1 MGLFSKLKDTIKE
14 TKESIKDTLKET
26 KDSIKD
32 TLSAAR
38 LKEGLTRTRQEL
50 VEKVEQIITFRKTI
64 DEELYEELEEVLI
77 QADVG
82 VNTTLQLIEGLRQ
95 KVKERKITEPSQL
108 KDLLKEEIAQVFEYE
123 QAALNL
129 SAGQPAVFLVVGVNG
144 VGKTTTIGKLA
155 YRYRQE
161 GKRVVVAAADTFRA
175 AAIDQLEI
183 WGDRAGVEIISHK
196 EGADPAAVVFD
207 ALQAARSR
215 QADILLADTAG
226 RLHTKVNLMEELK
239 KVRRVVEREY
249 PGAPHEVLLVLDAT
263 TGQNAIQQAKMF
275 TEATGVTGIVL
286 TKLDGT
292 AKGGIVIAIAAELQ
306 IPVKLIG
313 IGEQMDD
320 LRDFSAQEFIE
331 ALFD

>member
-1 MGLFSKLKDTIKE
+1 MGLFSRIKDSFKDTKN
-14 TKESIKDTLKET
+14 SIKDTLKET
-26 KDSIKD
+26 KESLVDN
-32 TLSAAR
+32 LSLTR
-38 LKEGLTRTRQEL
+38 LKEGLTKTRKGL
-50 VEKVEQIITFRKTI
+50 VEKVEQVITFRQTI
-64 DEELYEELEEVLI
+64 DEELYEDLEAVLI
-77 QADVG
+77 QADIG
-82 VNTTLQLIEGLRQ
+82 VNTTLKLMEGLRRE
-95 KVKERKITEPSQL
+95 VKERKITDPAEL
-108 KDLLKEEIAQVFEYE
+108 KGLLKEQIAQVMLDEGANFNLPEE
-123 QAALNL
+123 QT
-129 SAGQPAVFLVVGVNG
+129 AVFLVVGVNG

-155 YRYRQE
+155 YRFRQE
-161 GKRVVVAAADTFRA
+161 GKRVLIAAGDTFRA

-183 WGDRAGVEIISHK
+183 WGNRAGVDVISHK

-207 ALQAARSR
+207 ALQAARAR
-215 QADILLADTAG
+215 RTEVLIVDTAG
-226 RLHTKVNLMEELK
+226 RLHTRVNLMEELK
-239 KVRRVVEREY
+239 KIRRVMEREY

-292 AKGGIVIAIAAELQ
+292 AKGGIVIAIAAEFQ

-320 LRDFSAQEFIE
+320 LRDFSSQEFVA

>member
-1 MGLFSKLKDTIKE
+1 
-14 TKESIKDTLKET
+14 TK
-26 KDSIKD
+26 
-32 TLSAAR
+32 
-38 LKEGLTRTRQEL
+38 TRKGL
-50 VEKVEQIITFRKTI
+50 VEKVEQVITFRQTI
-64 DEELYEELEEVLI
+64 DEELYEDLEAVLI
-77 QADVG
+77 QADIG
-82 VNTTLQLIEGLRQ
+82 VNTTLKLMEGLRRE
-95 KVKERKITEPSQL
+95 VKERKITDPAEL
-108 KDLLKEEIAQVFEYE
+108 KGLLKEQIAQVMLDEGANFNLPEE
-123 QAALNL
+123 QT
-129 SAGQPAVFLVVGVNG
+129 AVFLVVGVNG

-155 YRYRQE
+155 YRFRQE
-161 GKRVVVAAADTFRA
+161 GKRVLIAAGDTFRA

-183 WGDRAGVEIISHK
+183 WGNRAGVDVISHK

-207 ALQAARSR
+207 ALQAARAR
-215 QADILLADTAG
+215 RTEVLIVDTAG
-226 RLHTKVNLMEELK
+226 RLHTRVNLMEELK
-239 KVRRVVEREY
+239 KIRRVMEREY

-292 AKGGIVIAIAAELQ
+292 AKGGIVIAIAAEFQ

-320 LRDFSAQEFIE
+320 LRDFSSQEFVA